1 MSLKRSGF
9 VAGAA
14 VGIGLTAA
22 VAVGAGIQLQR
33 ASAQGAIQPIAPPGA
48 MAPTGSPM
56 SFANIIERVAPAV
69 VSIEVTTHLPPQ
81 RAMQIPGLPFPFNA
95 PGQGNGDDQGG
106 DGDDNGDQSD
116 QGQGPMQ
123 GGPGQGGNSGG
134 AGRHAPHRN
143 TGPRAMAAGS
153 GFFISDDGYI
163 VTNNHVIEN
172 AESIKVTLTDQREL
186 TAHLVGRDPLTDLAV
201 LKVDG
206 THFPYVN
213 FESQAKPRVGD
224 WVIAIGNPYTLG
236 GTVTAGIV
244 SSERRTIPGE
254 NQVVPYLQIDAP
266 INRGNSGGP
275 TFDVFGRVIGVNT
288 AIFSESGGSVGIG
301 FAIPADLAN
310 TITHELIAHG
320 HVTHGYLG
328 VLIQNVTA
336 DIAASEGIQPN
347 HGALVGDVTAGGPG
361 AAAGIQTG
369 DIIQSVNG
377 TPVNSAADLSQVTA
391 MTLPGEALHIK
402 LLRNGHVVDL
412 TAKAGTRPSNEQ
424 LAENEN
430 GAEGPGGKGSAG
442 SAANTRVLGMGLA
455 SLTDALR
462 QQYGLGAA
470 VRGVV
475 VTHVAQDSE
484 AAEDGLRPGIVIVRA
499 GDHAALTPAD
509 VVAAVSDARR
519 DHRPSVLLFLNVG
532 GKPAAVPL
540 KLDSGDAANQ
550 R

>member
-33 ASAQGAIQPIAPPGA
+33 ASAQSAIQPVAPPSV
-48 MAPTGSPM
+48 MPPTGAPM

-69 VSIEVTTHLPPQ
+69 VSIEVTTHLPQQ
-81 RAMQIPGLPFPFNA
+81 RTMQIPGLPFQFNV
-95 PGQGNGDDQGG
+95 PNQGGGDDQGDG
-106 DGDDNGDQSD
+106 GDDSEQGQDQD
-116 QGQGPMQ
+116 QGPQGPM
-123 GGPGQGGNSGG
+123 GGGNSSGS
-134 AGRHAPHRN
+134 AGRHAHKN

-153 GFFISDDGYI
+153 GFFISADGYI

-172 AESIKVTLTDQREL
+172 ADSIKVTLSDQREL
-186 TAHLVGRDPLTDLAV
+186 TAHLIGRDPLTDLAV
-201 LKVDG
+201 IKVDG
-206 THFPYVN
+206 KNFPYVN

-224 WVIAIGNPYTLG
+224 WVIAIGNPYLLG
-236 GTVTAGIV
+236 GTVTAGII
-244 SSERRTIPGE
+244 SSEGRNIPGP

-275 TFDVFGRVIGVNT
+275 TFDVYGRVIGVNT

-310 TITHELIAHG
+310 TITHELIARG
-320 HVTHGYLG
+320 HVSHGYLG

-336 DIAASEGIQPN
+336 DIAASEGIEPN

-369 DIIQSVNG
+369 DIIQTVNG
-377 TPVNSAADLSQVTA
+377 KAVNSAADLSQVTA
-391 MTLPGEALHIK
+391 MTLPGEPLHIK
-402 LLRNGHVVDL
+402 VLRNGHVIEL

-430 GAEGPGGKGSAG
+430 GAEGGGGPGAAG
-442 SAANTRVLGMGLA
+442 AAAATKVLGMSLA
-455 SLTDALR
+455 PLSESLR
-462 QQYGLGAA
+462 QQYSVGPT
-470 VRGVV
+470 VHGVV
-475 VTHVAQDSE
+475 VTRVAPDSEAGQDGLRAGVVIVKAGDHVAQ
-484 AAEDGLRPGIVIVRA
+484 
-499 GDHAALTPAD
+499 TPAD
-509 VVAAVSDARR
+509 VVAAVADARH
-519 DHRPSVLLFLNVG
+519 DHRPSVLLFLSVG
-532 GKPAAVPL
+532 GRPAAVPL
-540 KLDSGDAANQ
+540 KLDPEPAAGH
-550 R
+550 

>member
-33 ASAQGAIQPIAPPGA
+33 ASAQSGAIQPVAPPSA
-48 MAPTGSPM
+48 LPPTGAPM

-69 VSIEVTTHLPPQ
+69 VSIEVTTHLPAQ
-81 RAMQIPGLPFPFNA
+81 RTMQIPGLPFQFNA
-95 PGQGNGDDQGG
+95 PSQGGDDQGD
-106 DGDDNGDQSD
+106 DGDESD
-116 QGQGPMQ
+116 QGQDQDQ
-123 GGPGQGGNSGG
+123 GGQGQGGNSSGG
-134 AGRHAPHRN
+134 GRHAHRN
-143 TGPRAMAAGS
+143 TGPKAMAAGS
-153 GFFISDDGYI
+153 GFFISADGYI

-172 AESIKVTLTDQREL
+172 ADSIKVKLSDDSEL
-186 TAHLVGRDPLTDLAV
+186 TAHLIGRDPLTDLAV
-201 LKVDG
+201 IKVDG

-224 WVIAIGNPYTLG
+224 WVIAIGNPYLLG

-244 SSERRTIPGE
+244 SSERRSIPGP

-301 FAIPADLAN
+301 FAIPADLAQ
-310 TITHELIAHG
+310 TVTRELIAHG
-320 HVTHGYLG
+320 HISHGYLG
-328 VLIQNVTA
+328 VLIQDVNA

-347 HGALVGDVTAGGPG
+347 QGALVGDVTAGGPG

-377 TPVNSAADLSQVTA
+377 KAVHSAADLSQVTA
-391 MTLPGEALHIK
+391 MTLPGEPLHIK
-402 LLRNGHVVDL
+402 LLRNGHGIEL
-412 TAKAGTRPSNEQ
+412 TAKAGTRPTDEQ
-424 LAENEN
+424 LADNEN
-430 GAEGPGGKGSAG
+430 GAGGGAGAGGPAA
-442 SAANTRVLGMGLA
+442 SAATKVLGLSLA
-455 SLTDALR
+455 PLTDALR
-462 QQYGLGAA
+462 QQYG
-470 VRGVV
+470 VPPTVHGVLI
-475 VTHVAQDSE
+475 THVSQDSD
-484 AAEDGLRPGIVIVRA
+484 AGQDGLRPGIVIVRA
-499 GDHAALTPAD
+499 GDHVALTPAD
-509 VVAAVSDARR
+509 VVAAVADARR
-519 DHRPSVLLFLNVG
+519 EHRPSVLMFLNVG

-540 KLDSGDAANQ
+540 KLDPDGAAAH
-550 R
+550 

>member
-33 ASAQGAIQPIAPPGA
+33 ASAESAIQPVAPPSVRP
-48 MAPTGSPM
+48 PTGAPM

-81 RAMQIPGLPFPFNA
+81 RTMQIPGLPFQFNM
-95 PGQGNGDDQGG
+95 PNQGGGDQGD
-106 DGDDNGDQSD
+106 DGDDSDQD
-116 QGQGPMQ
+116 QGQGQ
-123 GGPGQGGNSGG
+123 GPQGQGEGGNSSGS
-134 AGRHAPHRN
+134 AGRHGHRN

-153 GFFISDDGYI
+153 GFFISADGYI

-172 AESIKVTLTDQREL
+172 ADSIKVTLSDQREL

-201 LKVDG
+201 IKVDG
-206 THFPYVN
+206 TKFPYVN

-224 WVIAIGNPYTLG
+224 WVIAIGNPYLLG
-236 GTVTAGIV
+236 GTVTAGII
-244 SSERRTIPGE
+244 SSEGRSNIGGP

-275 TFDVFGRVIGVNT
+275 TFDVYGRVIGVNT

-320 HVTHGYLG
+320 HINHGYLG

-336 DIAASEGIQPN
+336 EIAASEGIEPN

-361 AAAGIQTG
+361 AAAGVQTG

-377 TPVNSAADLSQVTA
+377 KPVNSAADLSQVTS
-391 MTLPGEALHIK
+391 MTLPGEPLHLK
-402 LLRNGHVVDL
+402 VLRNGHEIAL
-412 TAKAGTRPSNEQ
+412 TAKAGTRPTNEQ
-424 LAENEN
+424 LADNEN
-430 GAEGPGGKGSAG
+430 GAEAGAGAGAAGASA
-442 SAANTRVLGMGLA
+442 STHVLGMNLA
-455 SLTDALR
+455 PLSDTLR
-462 QQYGLGAA
+462 QQYGLGPA
-470 VRGVV
+470 VHGVV
-475 VTHVAQDSE
+475 VTRVAQDSE
-484 AAEDGLRPGIVIVRA
+484 AGQDGLRPGVVIVRA
-499 GDHAALTPAD
+499 GDHVAMTPAD
-509 VVAAVSDARR
+509 VVAAVADARH

-540 KLDSGDAANQ
+540 KLDPEPAAH
-550 R
+550 

>member
-1 MSLKRSGF
+1 MSLKKSGF

-33 ASAQGAIQPIAPPGA
+33 ASAQSAIQPVAPPSV
-48 MAPTGSPM
+48 MPPTGAPM

-81 RAMQIPGLPFPFNA
+81 RAMQIPGLPFQFNM
-95 PGQGNGDDQGG
+95 PNQGGGDQGD
-106 DGDDNGDQSD
+106 DGDDSDEGQDQD
-116 QGQGPMQ
+116 QGPAT
-123 GGPGQGGNSGG
+123 GGNSGG
-134 AGRHAPHRN
+134 SGGHHAHRN

-153 GFFISDDGYI
+153 GFFISADGYI

-172 AESIKVTLTDQREL
+172 ADSIKVTLSDQREL
-186 TAHLVGRDPLTDLAV
+186 TAHLIGRDPLTDLAV
-201 LKVDG
+201 IKVDG
-206 THFPYVN
+206 HNFPYVN

-224 WVIAIGNPYTLG
+224 WVIAIGNPYLLG
-236 GTVTAGIV
+236 GTVTAGII
-244 SSERRTIPGE
+244 SSERRSIGGPNE
-254 NQVVPYLQIDAP
+254 VVPYLQIDAP

-310 TITHELIAHG
+310 TITRELIAHG
-320 HVTHGYLG
+320 HVSHGYLG

-336 DIAASEGIQPN
+336 DIAASEGIEPN

-377 TPVNSAADLSQVTA
+377 KAVNSAADLSQVTSMA
-391 MTLPGEALHIK
+391 APGEPLHIK
-402 LLRNGHVVDL
+402 LLRNGHQIEL
-412 TAKAGTRPSNEQ
+412 TARAGTRPSNEQ

-430 GAEGPGGKGSAG
+430 GSEGGGGPGAAG
-442 SAANTRVLGMGLA
+442 AAASTRVLGMNLA
-455 SLTDALR
+455 PLSDTMR
-462 QQYGLGAA
+462 QQYGLGPT
-470 VRGVV
+470 VHGVV
-475 VTHVAQDSE
+475 VTKVAPDSE
-484 AAEDGLRPGIVIVRA
+484 AGQIGLRPGVVIVRA
-499 GDHAALTPAD
+499 GDHVAQTPAD
-509 VVAAVSDARR
+509 VVAAVADARH
-519 DHRPSVLLFLNVG
+519 DHRTAVLLFVNAG
-532 GKPAAVPL
+532 GRQLAMPL
-540 KLDSGDAANQ
+540 KLDPEGAVAPH
-550 R
+550 